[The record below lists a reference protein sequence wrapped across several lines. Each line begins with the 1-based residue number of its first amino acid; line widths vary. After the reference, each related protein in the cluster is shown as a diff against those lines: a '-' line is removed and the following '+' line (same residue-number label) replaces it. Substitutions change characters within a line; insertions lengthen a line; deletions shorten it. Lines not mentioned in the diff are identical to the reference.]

1 MKKEW
6 EASLS
11 FFFLPLRRSLKHLKA
26 SRHFPKKEG
35 ILAFSG
41 GSGFVGTS

>member
-1 MKKEW
+1 MNSSYT
-6 EASLS
+6 SLPS
-11 FFFLPLRRSLKHLKA
+11 S